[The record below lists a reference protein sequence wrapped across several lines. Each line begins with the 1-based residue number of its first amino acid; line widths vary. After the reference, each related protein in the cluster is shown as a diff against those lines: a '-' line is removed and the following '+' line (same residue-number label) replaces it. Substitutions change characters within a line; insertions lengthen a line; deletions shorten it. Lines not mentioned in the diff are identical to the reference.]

1 MIIGRV
7 VGNIHATIK
16 KPCYQGR
23 KLLLVQPVALD
34 LTPLHDLIVAVDS
47 VDAGEGDLVL
57 VAQEGRAAA
66 DILGM
71 KEVAVRSVVVGVID
85 HFDVAE
91 TAKG

>member
-1 MIIGRV
+1 MVIGRV

-16 KPCYQGR
+16 KSCYNGR
-23 KLLLVQPVALD
+23 KLLLVQPVAPD
-34 LTPLHDLIVAVDS
+34 LSPQHDLIVAVDS

-71 KEVAVRSVVVGVID
+71 KQVPVRSVVVGVID
-85 HFDVAE
+85 HFDIMEE
-91 TAKG
+91 TRG